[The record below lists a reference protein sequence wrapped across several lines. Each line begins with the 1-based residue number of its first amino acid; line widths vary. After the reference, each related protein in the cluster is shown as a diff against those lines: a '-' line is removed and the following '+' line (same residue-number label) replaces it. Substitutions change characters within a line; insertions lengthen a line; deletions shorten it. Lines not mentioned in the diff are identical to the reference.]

1 MRFENWGRTA
11 RCEPHALVQ
20 PRDEDELAALLR
32 TAQRESRPVKVV
44 GAGHSFTDI
53 ACTDGYQVNLD
64 HMARVISVDQRRQRV
79 TVQAGIRLHTLML
92 ELARHR
98 LSLPVLGSILE
109 QSIAGAIS
117 TGTHGSAPHL
127 GNLPSRIVALRIMLA
142 DGSVRDLDE
151 TQPEL
156 LAACRVSLGA
166 LGVITRVTL
175 SCVPSF
181 ALREVATPMEF
192 DAAAANL
199 RDIIDSAPYIKL
211 WWLPHTPF
219 VQIYRCQLSNA
230 PVPAGPPPLLTRVAQ
245 WFDAQIVNARIFE
258 ALLRSSARLP
268 QHIVDMNRAVR
279 SVYFRKSDRTGPS
292 TVLLP
297 VAMPPRHSETEYA
310 VPIEEAPAVLRKLR
324 EVIDGPSRIS
334 FAPRLRV
341 NFPAELRFV
350 AADDAW
356 LSPMYG
362 APGQIFCCV
371 GAYSADSPDR
381 ERYFAEF
388 EAYVQ
393 SLGGRPHWGKQ
404 FTAPARYLQR
414 TYPKWQDFAT
424 LRREWDPA
432 GRFLNPYLRRLFS
445 PEMSE

>member
-1 MRFENWGRTA
+1 MTFHNWGRTA
-11 RCEPHALVQ
+11 SCEPHAFVQ
-20 PRDEDELAALLR
+20 PRDEDELRALLQK
-32 TAQRESRPVKVV
+32 AQRESRTVKVV
-44 GAGHSFTDI
+44 GAGHSWSDI

-64 HMARVISVDQRRQRV
+64 HMSRVISVDHGRRRV
-79 TVQAGIRLHTLML
+79 TVQAGIRLRDLTL

-98 LSLPVLGSILE
+98 LSLPVLGSILA

-117 TGTHGSAPHL
+117 TGTHGSAPRH

-151 TQPEL
+151 SQPDL

-166 LGVITRVTL
+166 LGIITRVTL

-181 ALREVATPMEF
+181 ALRELAAPMDF
-192 DAAAANL
+192 DEAAASL
-199 RDIIDSAPYIKL
+199 ETLVDSAPYVKL
-211 WWLPHTPF
+211 WWLPHTPLC
-219 VQIYRCQLSNA
+219 QIYRCHPSDVS
-230 PVPAGPPPLLTRVAQ
+230 VPAGHPPARTRLGQ
-245 WFDAQIVNARIFE
+245 WIDEELINARVFHV
-258 ALLRSSARLP
+258 LLRYSATVP
-268 QHIVDMNRAVR
+268 HHIAGMNRLVR

-297 VAMPPRHSETEYA
+297 VAMPPRHRETEYA
-310 VPIEEAPAVLRKLR
+310 IPIRHAQAALRKLR
-324 EVIDGPSRIS
+324 ELIDGVPGDVR
-334 FAPRLRV
+334 PRLRV

-362 APGQIFCCV
+362 TPGQIYCCV
-371 GAYSADSPDR
+371 GAYTADSPDR
-381 ERYFAEF
+381 DRYFGEF

-404 FTAPARYLQR
+404 FTATGRYLQR
-414 TYPKWQDFAT
+414 IYPKWHDFAA
-424 LRREWDPA
+424 LRRDWDPR